1 MDSAPVS
8 LADPFD
14 AGPYARLQAA
24 LGRRRLWSS
33 RAPYRAAALAAIAWV
48 PLLVLAAVQGLAWN
62 DRPQESLLLDPSV
75 YARYL
80 VTLPVLV
87 LAEPLCLLP
96 LAMIARY
103 FPEAGLISEADR
115 PRYESLV
122 ASARSLLDHRGAEV
136 VLVLLAYFAA
146 LASAGSQYPA
156 SESSWVAPI
165 IGGERHVSLAGW
177 WRLVVSQPLLL
188 ILWGAWLWRIAVWA
202 RFLWQVARLDLRL
215 VPVHPDLAGG
225 LGFVATSVQGFSPV
239 AFALGAST
247 AGGIAEG
254 VLLEGHA
261 LDAYRWVP
269 GILILL
275 VLGLFVAPM
284 LVFSTPLIRARVRGA
299 FAYGELAEAL
309 GRRFEQRWLGRGPDL
324 DEDVLAAPDFSA
336 TTDLYS
342 IAANVRNMRLVP
354 FDLRGLIPLLV
365 AALLPFVP
373 LVFAVIPLK
382 QVLLFAKKLVL

>member
-1 MDSAPVS
+1 
-8 LADPFD
+8 
-14 AGPYARLQAA
+14 
-24 LGRRRLWSS
+24 
-33 RAPYRAAALAAIAWV
+33 
-48 PLLVLAAVQGLAWN
+48 VQGHAWT
-62 DRPQESLLLDPSV
+62 DRAQESLLLDPSV

-80 VTLPVLV
+80 ITLPVLV

-103 FPEAGLISEADR
+103 FPEAGLVSEADR
-115 PRYESLV
+115 PRYESLLG
-122 ASARSLLDHRGAEV
+122 SARSLLDHRGAELI
-136 VLVLLAYFAA
+136 LVLLAYAGA
-146 LASAGSQYPA
+146 LAVAGSQYPA
-156 SESSWVAPI
+156 NESSWVAPI
-165 IGGERHVSLAGW
+165 IGGERHLSLAGW
-177 WRLVVSQPLLL
+177 WRLLVSQPLLL
-188 ILWGAWLWRIAVWA
+188 IVWGAWLWRIAIWA

-225 LGFVATSVQGFSPV
+225 LGFVATSMQGFAPV

-254 VLLEGHA
+254 VLLEGRA
-261 LDAYRWVP
+261 LDTYRWVP
-269 GILILL
+269 GILLLL
-275 VLGLFVAPM
+275 VLVLFVSPL
-284 LVFSTPLIRARVRGA
+284 LVFSMPMMKARIRGS

-309 GRRFEQRWLGRGPDL
+309 GRRFEQRWLGRGPEL
-324 DEDVLAAPDFSA
+324 DEDALGVQDFSA

-373 LVFAVIPLK
+373 LLFALIPLK
-382 QVLLFAKKLVL
+382 QVLLFAKKLIL

>member
-1 MDSAPVS
+1 MTSAPIS
-8 LADPFD
+8 AADPFD
-14 AGPYARLQAA
+14 AGPYAKLQAA
-24 LGRRRLWSS
+24 LNRRRLWSS
-33 RAPYRAAALAAIAWV
+33 RAPLRAVTLAAIAWL
-48 PLLVLAAVQGLAWN
+48 PLLVLAAVQGLAWT
-62 DRPQESLLLDPSV
+62 DRAQESLLLDPSV

-80 VTLPVLV
+80 ITLPVLV

-103 FPEAGLISEADR
+103 FLEAGLVSETDR
-115 PRYESLV
+115 PRYESLLG
-122 ASARSLLDHRGAEV
+122 SARSLLDHRGAELI
-136 VLVLLAYFAA
+136 LVLLAYAGA
-146 LASAGSQYPA
+146 LAVAGSQYPA
-156 SESSWVAPI
+156 NESSWVAPI
-165 IGGERHVSLAGW
+165 IGGERHLSLAGW
-177 WRLVVSQPLLL
+177 WRLLVSQPLLL
-188 ILWGAWLWRIAVWA
+188 VVWGAWLWRIAVWA

-225 LGFVATSVQGFSPV
+225 LGFVATSMQGFSPV

-261 LDAYRWVP
+261 LESYRWVP
-269 GILILL
+269 GILLLL
-275 VLGLFVAPM
+275 VLVLFVAPM
-284 LVFSTPLIRARVRGA
+284 LVFSMPMMKARIRGS

-309 GRRFEQRWLGRGPDL
+309 GRRFEQRWLGRGPEL
-324 DEDVLAAPDFSA
+324 DEDALGVQDFSA

-365 AALLPFVP
+365 ATLLPFVP
-373 LVFAVIPLK
+373 LLFALIPLR

>member
-261 LDAYRWVP
+261 LEAYRWVP

-284 LVFSTPLIRARVRGA
+284 LVFSMPLIRARVRGA

>member
-146 LASAGSQYPA
+146 LASAGTQYPA

-165 IGGERHVSLAGW
+165 IAGERHVSLAGW

-188 ILWGAWLWRIAVWA
+188 ILWGAWLWRVAVWA

-261 LDAYRWVP
+261 LEAYRWVP

-284 LVFSTPLIRARVRGA
+284 LVFSMPLIRARVRGA

>member
-1 MDSAPVS
+1 MYASQPS
-8 LADPFD
+8 ITDPFD

-24 LGRRRLWSS
+24 LNRRRLWSVQ
-33 RAPYRAAALAAIAWV
+33 APFRALALTTVAWA
-48 PLLVLAAVQGLAWN
+48 PLVVLAAVQGLAWN
-62 DRPQESLLLDPSV
+62 GRPQESLLLDPSV

-80 VTLPVLV
+80 VTLPVLI
-87 LAEPLCLLP
+87 LAQPISLLP

-115 PRYESLV
+115 PRYDSLLL
-122 ASARSLLDHRGAEV
+122 SARSLLDHRGAEV
-136 VLVLLAYFAA
+136 LLVLLAYFATV
-146 LASAGSQYPA
+146 ASAGSQYPA
-156 SESSWVAPI
+156 TESSWVAPI
-165 IGGERHVSLAGW
+165 IGGERHLSLAGW
-177 WRLVVSQPLLL
+177 WRLLVSQPLLL
-188 ILWGAWLWRIAVWA
+188 ILWGAWLWRIVIWA

-225 LGFVATSVQGFSPV
+225 LGFVATSMQAFSPI
-239 AFALGAST
+239 AFALGASA

-254 VLLEGHA
+254 VLLEGRP
-261 LDAYRWVP
+261 LDAYRWAP
-269 GILILL
+269 GVLLLL
-275 VLGLFVAPM
+275 VFLLFVAPM
-284 LVFSTPLIRARVRGA
+284 LVFCMPLIQARVRGA

-309 GRRFEQRWLGRGPDL
+309 GRRFEQRWLGRGPEL

-354 FDLRGLIPLLV
+354 FDLRGLIPLL
-365 AALLPFVP
+365 ASALLPFVP

-382 QVLLFAKKLVL
+382 QVLLFAKKLIL

>member
-33 RAPYRAAALAAIAWV
+33 RAPYRAAAQAAIAWV

-103 FPEAGLISEADR
+103 FSEAGLISEADR

-261 LDAYRWVP
+261 LEAYRWVP

-382 QVLLFAKKLVL
+382 QLLLFAKRLVL

>member
-1 MDSAPVS
+1 VEQPGALPRRG
-8 LADPFD
+8 
-14 AGPYARLQAA
+14 AGGSRLGTPAGA
-24 LGRRRLWSS
+24 GGS
-33 RAPYRAAALAAIAWV
+33 P
-48 PLLVLAAVQGLAWN
+48 GLAWN

-188 ILWGAWLWRIAVWA
+188 ILWGAWLWRVAVWA

-261 LDAYRWVP
+261 LEAYRWVP

-284 LVFSTPLIRARVRGA
+284 LVFSMPLIRARVRGA

>member
-1 MDSAPVS
+1 
-8 LADPFD
+8 
-14 AGPYARLQAA
+14 
-24 LGRRRLWSS
+24 
-33 RAPYRAAALAAIAWV
+33 
-48 PLLVLAAVQGLAWN
+48 
-62 DRPQESLLLDPSV
+62 
-75 YARYL
+75 
-80 VTLPVLV
+80 
-87 LAEPLCLLP
+87 
-96 LAMIARY
+96 MIARY
-103 FPEAGLISEADR
+103 FAQAGLISEADR

-136 VLVLLAYFAA
+136 VLVLLAYSAA
-146 LASAGSQYPA
+146 LASAGTQYPA

-165 IGGERHVSLAGW
+165 IEGERHVSLAGW

-188 ILWGAWLWRIAVWA
+188 ILWGAWLWRVAIWA

-239 AFALGAST
+239 AFALGASM

-269 GILILL
+269 GILVLL
-275 VLGLFVAPM
+275 VLSLFVAPM
-284 LVFSTPLIRARVRGA
+284 LVFSTPLIRARKRGA

-309 GRRFEQRWLGRGPDL
+309 GRRFEQRWLGRGPEL

-354 FDLRGLIPLLV
+354 FDLRGLIPLLF

-382 QVLLFAKKLVL
+382 QLLLFAKKLVL